1 MPISDIYVAPSGLV
15 SLTTVTETALISL
28 FGVATKRLWGIA
40 VRCKIGNT
48 GAAAGNNV
56 RFRLARPA
64 NTPTGTGLASSNP
77 HDFSAPASLGQ
88 FATAWSTAPTVGVVL
103 ADWEVPMVSGQ
114 EWVEYPIPGAEWGV
128 PAIANAAANAGI
140 HVFVT
145 PSVATAVALSADIVS
160 SE

>member
-1 MPISDIYVAPSGLV
+1 MPVSDYYTYPSGLV
-15 SLTTVTETALISL
+15 SLSTATETVVVSL
-28 FGVATKRLWGIA
+28 YGVATKRLWAVA
-40 VRCKIGNT
+40 VRVKIGNT
-48 GAAAGNNV
+48 AAAAGNNV
-56 RFRLARPA
+56 RFRLARPG
-64 NTPTGTGLASSNP
+64 NTATGTGLASGNP

-88 FATAWSTAPTVGVVL
+88 FAVAWSTAPTVGVVL

-140 HVFVT
+140 HVFAT
-145 PSVATAVALSADIVS
+145 PSVATTVALSADIVA